1 MWLWNDINIF
11 RSANEIRETG
21 QNRSR
26 FSCNRQPNTIPNKDN
41 YLPGTFTCKESE
53 TSQQHKVLI
62 YHASLSEVV
71 YYFFILEQD
80 LQGLLERLSSLPD
93 LSGVCDSRIVHLWF
107 SVQCYVDH
115 CLSVFC
121 VVLCRSLS
129 VRFLCSVMQ
138 IIVCPFSLLVI
149 GVFKL
154 FLFTNLKR
162 DPQCYFFKKSIC
174 IVNYKEKV

>member
-53 TSQQHKVLI
+53 TSQQHEVLI

-129 VRFLCSVMQ
+129 VRFL
-138 IIVCPFSLLVI
+138 FWLLVSLNFSYLQTSRGI
-149 GVFKL
+149 HNVTFLRNQFVLLIIRRKFK
-154 FLFTNLKR
+154 
-162 DPQCYFFKKSIC
+162 Q
-174 IVNYKEKV
+174 